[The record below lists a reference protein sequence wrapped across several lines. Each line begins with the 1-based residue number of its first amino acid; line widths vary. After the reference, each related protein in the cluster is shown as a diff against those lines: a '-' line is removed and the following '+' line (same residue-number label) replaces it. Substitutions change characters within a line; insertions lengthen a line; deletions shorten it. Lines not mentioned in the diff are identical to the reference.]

1 MVGSCAHWPGCVY
14 CRTIVLM
21 HPTIYRHHHAQSCP
35 LQPDAS
41 KRWTLS
47 QALARSAV
55 FEAAW
60 ATADG
65 ASEATIL
72 LDTVTLHEKPSGS
85 CRDQLLT
92 PQLVEKC
99 VTAFRCRGF
108 ATRAFGAPSIAG
120 GALQLPIKSMYALG
134 RVHTQQAVLV
144 DCCVQVSAPPVS
156 FRCRCCC
163 C

>member
-1 MVGSCAHWPGCVY
+1 
-14 CRTIVLM
+14 M
-21 HPTIYRHHHAQSCP
+21 HNPAGP

-60 ATADG
+60 ASADG

-72 LDTVTLHEKPSGS
+72 LDTVTLHEKPTGS

-99 VTAFRCRGF
+99 VTAFVCRGF
-108 ATRAFGAPSIAG
+108 ATRAFEAPS
-120 GALQLPIKSMYALG
+120 GAG
-134 RVHTQQAVLV
+134 RV
-144 DCCVQVSAPPVS
+144 
-156 FRCRCCC
+156 
-163 C
+163 